1 MYLQHAPSK
10 ILTKYNRK
18 DLCLLCWIVYYHCK
32 NGYLQASIE
41 AATQMCSVEKK
52 FWKLYQNSQQSTL
65 KLNQLKKESITT
77 IFLEIYWIF
86 QNSYST
92 KSLWTVA
99 SSFQCLP
106 NLFTKFM
113 MQYTVSLQSSVTMS
127 LPGLPSQTGRVNF
140 LILSNFLSL
149 ERNTRCWVDSK

>member
-1 MYLQHAPSK
+1 
-10 ILTKYNRK
+10 
-18 DLCLLCWIVYYHCK
+18 
-32 NGYLQASIE
+32 
-41 AATQMCSVEKK
+41 MCSVEKK

-86 QNSYST
+86 QNSCST

-113 MQYTVSLQSSVTMS
+113 IQYTVSLQSSVTMS
-127 LPGLPSQTGRVNF
+127 LPDLPSQTARVNF

-149 ERNTRCWVDSK
+149 ERNTRVELIVSNFTANLAKNYSYKDQILFCVLWDVKNGKNSLL

>member
-1 MYLQHAPSK
+1 
-10 ILTKYNRK
+10 
-18 DLCLLCWIVYYHCK
+18 
-32 NGYLQASIE
+32 
-41 AATQMCSVEKK
+41 MCSAEKK
-52 FWKLYQNSQQSTL
+52 FWKLYQNPLQSTL

-113 MQYTVSLQSSVTMS
+113 MQYTGSLQSSVTMS
-127 LPGLPSQTGRVNF
+127 LPGLPSQIARVNF
-140 LILSNFLSL
+140 LILSNFWVSKEILVVELIVS
-149 ERNTRCWVDSK
+149 NTKAFSQQILQRITPTKTKYYFVC